1 MKKQMKQQIFDRI
14 AASVISLLILILL
27 EAIFTIGNV
36 FKFENYNWLGYT
48 VQGML
53 IYLAIWLA
61 NKYYDGA
68 QK

>member
-1 MKKQMKQQIFDRI
+1 MKQQIFDRI

-36 FKFENYNWLGYT
+36 FNFENYNWLGYT

-61 NKYYDGA
+61 NKLYDGA
-68 QK
+68 QR